1 MELLL
6 KLNQVDLLVAHLQKV
21 WLLVAKLFSSLE
33 PLPKLPILPSLQL
46 SWCLLNLDLLPLIFG
61 FFVFLLFV
69 LFLKLFLLRL
79 KNFCLLSLKYF
90 LLLSLFQF
98 YHTFAMFLEFL

>member
-6 KLNQVDLLVAHLQKV
+6 KLNQVDFLVTHLQKV
-21 WLLVAKLFSSLE
+21 WLLVAKLLSGLE

-46 SWCLLNLDLLPLIFG
+46 SCCLLKLDFFPLIFG
-61 FFVFLLFV
+61 FFVFLLFA
-69 LFLKLFLLRL
+69 LFLRRFLLYL
-79 KNFCLLSLKYF
+79 ESFCLLSLKNF

-98 YHTFAMFLEFL
+98 YNTLAMLLKFL